1 MPTSATGSR
10 GEQGFTPLRR
20 SAENGFTPP
29 RRSAENGF
37 TLVEL
42 MVVIA
47 IMALATGVVALSLPP
62 SNAHVRVQAEM
73 LAARM
78 LAARDIAIL
87 QSRDM
92 AVTIDA
98 QGSGVERRRRGAWQP
113 VNERPFERS
122 EWRTGTQA
130 LVAGQGQRVVFD
142 SVGTTEAASVTLADG
157 TARAT
162 VAVAADGTIRVER

>member
-1 MPTSATGSR
+1 MPTSATGSNDER
-10 GEQGFTPLRR
+10 
-20 SAENGFTPP
+20 
-29 RRSAENGF
+29 GF

-62 SNAHVRVQAEM
+62 SNGHVRLQAES

-78 LAARDIAIL
+78 LAARDTAIL

-92 AVTIDA
+92 AVVIDA

-113 VNERPFERS
+113 VIERPFERS
-122 EWRTGTQA
+122 VWRDGTQA
-130 LVAGQGQRVVFD
+130 SGPQRIVFD

-157 TARAT
+157 AARAT
-162 VAVAADGTIRVER
+162 VDVAADGTIRVEK